1 MTTFIERLD
10 AAGVSWERE
19 FCEFGGGTAY
29 ISFRRDHPHAMGY
42 KQYEA
47 IIYVKVDGEWK
58 HKVFKAFEGGSVPER
73 RRLAVEKAQEW
84 AGERL
89 GGPEWVA
96 GPFPD
101 SWQTKDTRERVTA
114 LLDEMRAS

>member
-1 MTTFIERLD
+1 VTTFIKRLD
-10 AAGVSWERE
+10 AAGIVNPHIFAERGDAQA
-19 FCEFGGGTAY
+19 FITFQ
-29 ISFRRDHPHAMGY
+29 RDHPHAFGY
-42 KQYEA
+42 KQYQA
-47 IIYVKVDGEWK
+47 HAWVRVGEGWGRK
-58 HKVFKAFEGGSVPER
+58 IFPASEGGSVPER
-73 RRLAVEKAQEW
+73 RRLAVEKAQAW

-101 SWQTKDTRERVTA
+101 SWQTKETRERVTA